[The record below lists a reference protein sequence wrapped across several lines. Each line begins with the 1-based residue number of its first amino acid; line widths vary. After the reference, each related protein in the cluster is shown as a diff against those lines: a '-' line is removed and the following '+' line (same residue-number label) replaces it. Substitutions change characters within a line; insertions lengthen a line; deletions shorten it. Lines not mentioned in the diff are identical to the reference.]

1 MSSDLLSIPW
11 FHWAFVAAGLLMF
24 ASGIGEIVRHS
35 RRRRS
40 WLPRSG
46 HIISTRLD
54 DGQTQ
59 AQVAFEENG
68 QEVRFWNRYTS
79 SGIQRVGRPVEILV
93 NPANSADAVV
103 VRGAAGGVL
112 VGAVFIVA
120 GLMFA
125 AVGAA
130 MAGWI

>member
-1 MSSDLLSIPW
+1 MSSDLFSNPW

-24 ASGIGEIVRHS
+24 ASGIGEFVRHR

-46 HIISTRLD
+46 HIISTRLN
-54 DGQTQ
+54 DGQTRV
-59 AQVAFEENG
+59 QVAFEEDG
-68 QEVRFWNRYTS
+68 QEVRFWNRYS
-79 SGIQRVGRPVEILV
+79 ASGIQRVGRPVEILV

-103 VRGAAGGVL
+103 VRGAVGGGL
-112 VGAVFIVA
+112 VSAVFIVA
-120 GLMFA
+120 GLLFA

>member
-1 MSSDLLSIPW
+1 MSSDLFSNPW
-11 FHWAFVAAGLLMF
+11 FHWAFIAGGLLMF
-24 ASGIGEIVRHS
+24 ASGIGEFVRHS

-46 HIISTRLD
+46 HVVGTRLD
-54 DGQTQ
+54 DGQTRV
-59 AQVAFEENG
+59 QVAFEEAG

-79 SGIQRVGRPVEILV
+79 SGIQRVGRPVELLV

-103 VRGAAGGVL
+103 VRGAAGGGL
-112 VGAVFIVA
+112 VSAVFIVA
-120 GLMFA
+120 GLVFA
-125 AVGAA
+125 AVGAG